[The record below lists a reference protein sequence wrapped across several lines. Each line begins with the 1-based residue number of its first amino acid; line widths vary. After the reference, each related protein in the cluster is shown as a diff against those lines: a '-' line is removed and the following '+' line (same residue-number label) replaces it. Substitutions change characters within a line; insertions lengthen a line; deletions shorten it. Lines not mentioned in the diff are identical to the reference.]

1 MKNYLD
7 EIIYG
12 NPTDDF
18 LPYLR
23 KGGYDYVY
31 EELKE
36 YPFPPNSSES
46 AKDELRMLL
55 DYQNLPEQQD
65 EKLVARYIDYDNHLI
80 DIFKNYCK
88 NKIGEDMDAI
98 IDELIEESKYL
109 IVKLKFHYQRIR
121 PYQLAGQLKAKLFPF
136 KSVAAINPSYPSG
149 HTFQARMLTEYI
161 GNKHPQ
167 HYEPLANLTNDVA
180 TSRMFLGLHFQSD
193 NDFAHFCAKKLI
205 QSKQFTSKYG
215 I

>member
-1 MKNYLD
+1 
-7 EIIYG
+7 
-12 NPTDDF
+12 
-18 LPYLR
+18 
-23 KGGYDYVY
+23 
-31 EELKE
+31 
-36 YPFPPNSSES
+36 
-46 AKDELRMLL
+46 
-55 DYQNLPEQQD
+55 
-65 EKLVARYIDYDNHLI
+65 LI